1 MELLNKLSKL
11 LPFFKKDTIL
21 EDITITLDEL
31 TLAITSYKEA
41 TEVLK
46 SKNFKAPQVTFLS
59 KEYFKN
65 IQTRSSSDTLIS
77 DIYEKLINVKENLTT
92 VEKQIEDLLE
102 KDIIKEG
109 LTALKASL
117 IHSAEY
123 SSFISKYSLDLLI
136 YIYYYETSEKIE
148 YDDPKKYKIDFING
162 NIVMFASIINILGAS
177 DKIFEKTLEELVNVV
192 VNEKTLPSLTGIY
205 KDSKLNLFPLQTYKG
220 FQGNPIYYIGL
231 QIAEYQANRYKASL
245 EKKKLLE
252 LRKLNLENQNNKSPN
267 PKVQDEILAITNHIE
282 SIEFKIHKMEESS
295 L

>member
-41 TEVLK
+41 TDVFK
-46 SKNFKAPQVTFLS
+46 SKNFKTDQITYLS
-59 KEYFKN
+59 KEYFKT
-65 IQTRSSSDTLIS
+65 IKSRSSSDTLIS
-77 DIYEKLINVKENLTT
+77 DINEKLINVKENLTT
-92 VEKQIEDLLE
+92 VEKQIEELLE

-123 SSFISKYSLDLLI
+123 SSFLSRYSLDLLN
-136 YIYYYETSEKIE
+136 YIYYYETEDKIE
-148 YDDPKKYKIDFING
+148 YDEPKKYKEDYVNG
-162 NIVMFASIINILGAS
+162 NIVMFASIIDVLGS
-177 DKIFEKTLEELVNVV
+177 SNKNFEKALEELVNVV
-192 VNEKTLPSLTGIY
+192 VNDNTLPSLSGIY
-205 KDSKLNLFPLQTYKG
+205 KDSKLSLFPPQTYKG

-231 QIAEYQANRYKASL
+231 AIAEYQANRYKASL

-252 LRKLNLENQNNKSPN
+252 LRKLNLENQLKDSPN
-267 PKVQDEILAITNHIE
+267 PKIQNEILAITNHIE
-282 SIEFKIHKMEESS
+282 AIEFKIHKMEEA
-295 L
+295 